1 MELVAPM
8 FFILAASFGVYFL
21 LSITTQCL
29 RKAVVYIAQDVS
41 RGRAITISHLLK
53 CSEPDAIVTVELVA
67 PMFFILAASF
77 GVYFLVSI
85 ETPCLRKA
93 VVYIAKNVSWGR
105 AISISHL

>member
-1 MELVAPM
+1 VELVAPM

-41 RGRAITISHLLK
+41 RGSAIISHFLK
-53 CSEPDAIVTVELVA
+53 CSEPEATVTVELVA

-77 GVYFLVSI
+77 EVYFLVS
-85 ETPCLRKA
+85 LRHHAYEKLLFISLKMYPGA
-93 VVYIAKNVSWGR
+93 VLLFHTY
-105 AISISHL
+105 